1 RFKLKNLYTSNKC
14 WRVCGLVGD
23 HTHIFWNCPL
33 LLAYWKNIQ
42 NEINKCLNIEF
53 VLKEQGP
60 LRTDLVITSKCC
72 LSKIDAGVLSAFLQR
87 LKRWG
92 VYINLVCMAV
102 TPGGASSE
110 VCIQESPQTVC

>member
-53 VLKEQGP
+53 VPLSLKKYYYKII
-60 LRTDLVITSKCC
+60 LLLMKA
-72 LSKIDAGVLSAFLQR
+72 LSGCFGDIEFA
-87 LKRWG
+87 
-92 VYINLVCMAV
+92 C
-102 TPGGASSE
+102 SE
-110 VCIQESPQTVC
+110 SGYFF